1 MDPPFKFKRGWGA
14 YGKSLKD
21 ITPGPRP
28 AYDPAAPPSSYK
40 DFLGHVTLAIAGNE
54 IYVADRS
61 GDRVQVFT
69 KDGKFVREFLVAPE
83 TRGRGSAG
91 GLAPSKDPQ
100 QRYLYVSDIMNN
112 VVWIVNRQEGK
123 TIGRIGFQG
132 HSGGGF
138 RWLHMVAT
146 DSKGNVY
153 TGEVDS
159 GKRIQKFVPRR

>member
-1 MDPPFKFKRGWGA
+1 MH
-14 YGKSLKD
+14 
-21 ITPGPRP
+21 P
-28 AYDPAAPPSSYK
+28 ATRRSAVVIL
-40 DFLGHVTLAIAGNE
+40 FLGLCCV
-54 IYVADRS
+54 V
-61 GDRVQVFT
+61 
-69 KDGKFVREFLVAPE
+69 FLVAPE

-146 DSKGNVY
+146 DSKGIVY

-159 GKRIQKFVPRR
+159 GKRVQKFVPASGRASSGH